1 MGDLGL
7 FDTEGRLKII
17 GRQRDIIIRGGQNIH
32 PKEVED
38 QLASHEKVAEVAI
51 VRMPDRQMGEKACAY
66 IVLKPRQR
74 LTFEEMVT
82 FLKEKRIAPFK
93 IPERLVIVQS
103 LPLVPGGN
111 KVDKRSLEQDI
122 AQKLKTE
129 GSFLNL

>member
-1 MGDLGL
+1 
-7 FDTEGRLKII
+7 
-17 GRQRDIIIRGGQNIH
+17 
-32 PKEVED
+32 
-38 QLASHEKVAEVAI
+38 
-51 VRMPDRQMGEKACAY
+51 MPDRQMGEKACAY